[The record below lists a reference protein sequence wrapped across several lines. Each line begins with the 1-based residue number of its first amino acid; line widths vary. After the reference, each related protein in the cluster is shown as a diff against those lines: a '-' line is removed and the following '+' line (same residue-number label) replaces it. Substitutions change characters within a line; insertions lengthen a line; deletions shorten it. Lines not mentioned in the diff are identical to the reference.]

1 MVKLTIF
8 GSTGSVGKSALEVVR
23 ASGGTLVVEGLC
35 ACRDTKTLAAQVRE
49 FSPARVC
56 IVDAHAARSFCLRQ
70 RGMTVF
76 RGPEGLD
83 EFAAGKTD
91 IAVMAI
97 SGISALKPLL
107 AVIPHAQRV
116 ALANKESI
124 VVGGSFV
131 FAQAR
136 KYGTQILPVD
146 SEINALFQLFE
157 AHERRGNGFDRVYI
171 TASGGAL
178 FGYSRARL
186 QTVTVR
192 DVLAHPTWNMGARIT
207 VDSATLVNKAFEV
220 IETHHF
226 FNVAY
231 SKIGVMIHRKSQI
244 HAFVELRDKTIM
256 ACLYPADMRIPI
268 AFALHYPQRVET
280 SRGIDLTRPF
290 SFDCAPLSQ
299 KQFPLFKLVVN
310 AAARR
315 DNGLVVLNAA
325 DEKAIECFLKNK
337 IRFTDIGK
345 VMEYMGGHYSS
356 TAMAGIEDIFYWNEW
371 ASSKT
376 EEYIKTLC

>member
-1 MVKLTIF
+1 MKKVTIF
-8 GSTGSVGKSALEVVR
+8 GSTGSVGKSALDVVR
-23 ASGGTLVVEGLC
+23 ASGGALVVEGLC
-35 ACRDTKTLAAQVRE
+35 ACRDTKTLQAQVRE

-56 IVDAHAARSFCLRQ
+56 VVDAQAARAFRAGR

-83 EFAAGKTD
+83 EFTLGKTD

-107 AVIPHAQRV
+107 SVIPHARRV
-116 ALANKESI
+116 ALVNKESI
-124 VVGGSFV
+124 VAGGSFV
-131 FAQAR
+131 FARAR
-136 KYGTQILPVD
+136 TYGTQILPVD
-146 SEINALFQLFE
+146 SEINALFQLFK

-186 QTVTVR
+186 QKVTVR

-231 SKIGVMIHRKSQI
+231 SKIGVVIHRKSQI
-244 HAFVELRDKTIM
+244 HAFVEFCDKTIM
-256 ACLYPADMRIPI
+256 ACMYPADMRIPI
-268 AFALHYPQRVET
+268 AFALHYPRRVEN
-280 SRGIDLTRPF
+280 SRGIDFSRSF
-290 SFDCAPLSQ
+290 SFDCAPFAQ
-299 KQFPLFKLVVN
+299 KQFPLFELVMN

-325 DEKAIECFLKNK
+325 DEKAIEYFLKNK
-337 IRFTDIGK
+337 IGFTDIGK
-345 VMEYMGGHYSS
+345 VMEYMGEHYPS
-356 TAMAGIEDIFYWNEW
+356 TALAGIEDVFYWNEW
-371 ASSKT
+371 ASSKA
-376 EEYIKTLC
+376 EEYIQTLC